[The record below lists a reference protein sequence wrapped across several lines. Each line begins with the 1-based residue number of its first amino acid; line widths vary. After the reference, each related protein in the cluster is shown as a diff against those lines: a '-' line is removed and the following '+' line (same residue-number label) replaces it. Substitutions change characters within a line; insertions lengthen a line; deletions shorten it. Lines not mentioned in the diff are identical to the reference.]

1 MQSDAKRQLGSQGE
15 DIVKRWLLGQGYS
28 ILPASL
34 IQTGGAPMLLER
46 SYKAILP
53 DNLTWKDRH
62 QRWIEV
68 KTKSNPTTHES
79 WPNRKE
85 HGLPLR
91 HWAAYEFVQQQTQTP
106 VTLAI
111 LELSSGTLLTATLD
125 ELKATARIYPM
136 KGEYHIFLAR
146 DAFQEHPLEKMT
158 LPEQIPPRA
167 ARTIEQQQQQRP
179 RLIREVNRE

>member
-1 MQSDAKRQLGSQGE
+1 MQSDPKGQLGSQGE
-15 DIVKRWLLGQGYS
+15 EIVKRWLLGQGYS

-53 DNLTWKDRH
+53 DNLTWKDSH
-62 QRWIEV
+62 QQWVEV
-68 KTKSNPTTHES
+68 KTKSCPTRHES
-79 WPNRKE
+79 WPTRDE

-91 HWAAYEFVQQQTQTP
+91 HWAAYEFVQQKTQTP
-106 VTLAI
+106 VTLAL

-136 KGEYHIFLAR
+136 QGEYHIFLAR
-146 DAFQEHPLEKMT
+146 DAFQEYPLEKMT
-158 LPEQIPPRA
+158 LPEVIPPLA
-167 ARTIEQQQQQRP
+167 PRTIEQQQKA
-179 RLIREVNRE
+179 RLF